1 LASNRSPKDCDE
13 ASLQRVYGFFVD
25 DSPFPP
31 NFSYLSCMMVVQTML
46 ARTRSLMRKAAIVIA
61 ATQVVLGSA
70 PLFENGARNA
80 SAHIEA
86 NGVSLHHAHDEATCI
101 GCTANR
107 LLGGAEPVQPA
118 LVRPAS
124 RIVSTTDQLVE
135 WCSSTGARHKQS
147 RAPPVLLS

>member
-1 LASNRSPKDCDE
+1 MK
-13 ASLQRVYGFFVD
+13 
-25 DSPFPP
+25 
-31 NFSYLSCMMVVQTML
+31 VVQNML

-86 NGVSLHHAHDEATCI
+86 NGVSLHHAHDESTCI
-101 GCTANR
+101 GCTASR
-107 LLGGAEPVQPA
+107 LLGGAEPAQPA
-118 LVRPAS
+118 LVMPAP
-124 RIVSTTDQLVE
+124 RIASTTDELVE
-135 WCSSTGARHKQS
+135 WASSVGARQNRS